1 MKNQRWNKYVF
12 DKWAKKFRTHAQWH
26 NKKENL
32 SLSPSIERTRERNNV
47 KPECIQWEREKTES
61 VNGKEMMKQKCISQ
75 KMAKQELGKKRFKTH
90 AYQIDIA
97 IFSKSLGTL
106 LPTQMSSSWSNL
118 HKNSAKLNT
127 LDWNVKPSP
136 LVPQI
141 YVIENGLWKW
151 TKKLKEK
158 KTASKKRK
166 ESEIHTEMNLEN
178 WSLEWGLDKFIFSCK
193 ITFQYLPS
201 DQHATDNK
209 KKHTKTKLNIS
220 YKYLKVIVKYD
231 IYLYYI
237 IKNG

>member
-1 MKNQRWNKYVF
+1 MKRKIEQVLYKCNLKLCSQDLINKGEKKNQRSCPMKNQRWNKYVF

-158 KTASKKRK
+158 KQQVKKEK
-166 ESEIHTEMNLEN
+166 KV
-178 WSLEWGLDKFIFSCK
+178 KFTQRWIWK
-193 ITFQYLPS
+193 
-201 DQHATDNK
+201 TDHWNEA
-209 KKHTKTKLNIS
+209 
-220 YKYLKVIVKYD
+220 
-231 IYLYYI
+231 
-237 IKNG
+237 